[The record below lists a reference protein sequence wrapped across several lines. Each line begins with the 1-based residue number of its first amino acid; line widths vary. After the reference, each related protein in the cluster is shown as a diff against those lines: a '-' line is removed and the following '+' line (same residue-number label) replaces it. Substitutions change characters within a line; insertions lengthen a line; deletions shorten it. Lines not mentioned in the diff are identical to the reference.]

1 MESQVKSQISN
12 KLYVSQLEK
21 IEDDDIDANSELFMI
36 PVSGRNIRIA
46 PGKSIMDESG
56 IAYCYVYV
64 IQQDKVICKLGV
76 YEKKSD
82 TMPMFFDLSTFPE
95 GSLLLFEEY
104 EMNPSKLIDLEM
116 KEKETETNNVFDYLI
131 RELFPKIKEKRN
143 TLKKCYSL
151 LFGIFSK
158 DDQDKDMKPI
168 LKIISATSKEKVEP
182 TEAFLQTLKEK
193 ATDKNK
199 FALTLL
205 ALQSFFNVEFQF
217 KTDTEY
223 ENVSRYE
230 ELKQRWSFNASKIIE
245 VNIDT
250 YEMVE
255 ERDKDKLLSVIPEET
270 SVVESVP
277 VKEIVEEEVAEP
289 SEEPVEEPVEEVA
302 EPSEEPVEEPVDEVA
317 EPSEEPAEEPVP
329 EEKVSRPA
337 PVRKGR
343 TPKIGIETKT
353 VKKERRQTPK
363 IVPRGTSMNTVIQR
377 PSISLDEEP
386 PTESISLNDEPSS
399 MDETKKTRKK
409 TASKAESATV
419 ETGNAPVKI
428 KIKRIS
434 KPKTKSEAS

>member
-21 IEDDDIDANSELFMI
+21 IEEDDRDVNSELYMI
-36 PVSGRNIRIA
+36 PVSGYNIRVA

-64 IQQDKVICKLGV
+64 IQQDKVVCKLGV

-82 TMPMFFDLSTFPE
+82 TMPMIFDLSTFPE

-104 EMNPSKLIDLEM
+104 EMNPSKLIEFKM
-116 KEKETETNNVFDYLI
+116 EEKETETNNVFDYLI
-131 RELFPKIKEKRN
+131 RELFPKIQDKRN

-151 LFGIFSK
+151 LYGIFSK

-168 LKIISATSKEKVEP
+168 LKMISATIKEKVDP
-182 TEAFLQTLKEK
+182 NEAFLQTLKEK
-193 ATDKNK
+193 ATDKTK

-217 KTDTEY
+217 NSDEY

-230 ELKQRWSFNASKIIE
+230 DLKQRWQFNAPKIIE

-255 ERDKDKLLSVIPEET
+255 ERDKDKLLSAIPEET
-270 SVVESVP
+270 SVVDSVP
-277 VKEIVEEEVAEP
+277 ATEIVEEPVQEPVEEEEVEP
-289 SEEPVEEPVEEVA
+289 VTEPLEEIVEPVEEPAEVAPLEETVEEV
-302 EPSEEPVEEPVDEVA
+302 EESEG
-317 EPSEEPAEEPVP
+317 
-329 EEKVSRPA
+329 KVSRPA

-343 TPKIGIETKT
+343 TPKIGVESKT

-363 IVPRGTSMNTVIQR
+363 MVTVPRGTSMNTVIQR
-377 PSISLDEEP
+377 PSVSLNEEP
-386 PTESISLNDEPSS
+386 PTESISLNDEPSVP
-399 MDETKKTRKK
+399 ETKKTRKK
-409 TASKAESATV
+409 TATT
-419 ETGNAPVKI
+419 ETGNAPAKI

-434 KPKTKSEAS
+434 KPKSKSVES